1 MSKRL
6 TVLSVILSSIMLQGC
21 LQEKEGE
28 RIAMEPDAE
37 IQLRMD
43 CQRMNEIS
51 DIKELLNQIHL
62 KSNLA
67 LKLSSEPDPT
77 QHLKEIDI
85 LGAEIHK
92 YALQVESLLKPDWT
106 DSKWQYQ
113 ARWSITNHDLA
124 TAHIGKL
131 LKVKN
136 IKIQNVVLEG
146 VARPD
151 LMNAVRVKANS
162 NIIEIGILKTAN
174 SLEICQ
180 MQKTFVIVLSVQY
193 RVLLKDFTKYFKLTL
208 QPKDY

>member
-1 MSKRL
+1 MKKQL
-6 TVLSVILSSIMLQGC
+6 TVLSVILCSFMLLGC

-28 RIAMEPDAE
+28 RIAMEPSAE
-37 IQLRMD
+37 IQLKND
-43 CQRMNEIS
+43 CQSMNEIS
-51 DIKELLNQIHL
+51 DIKELLSQIHL
-62 KSNLA
+62 KSDLA
-67 LKLSSEPDPT
+67 IKLSSVPDPR

-85 LGAEIHK
+85 LGEEIHK
-92 YALQVESLLKPDWT
+92 YALQVESLLKPEWT

-113 ARWSITNHDLA
+113 ARWSITNHDLS

-151 LMNAVRVKANS
+151 LMKAVRVKTNP
-162 NIIEIGILKTAN
+162 NLIEIGILKTAN